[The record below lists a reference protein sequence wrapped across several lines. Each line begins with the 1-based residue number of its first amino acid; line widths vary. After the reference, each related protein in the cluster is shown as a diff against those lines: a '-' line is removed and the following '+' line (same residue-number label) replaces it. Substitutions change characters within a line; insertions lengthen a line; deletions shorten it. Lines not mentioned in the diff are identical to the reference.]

1 MLDFLVR
8 RLLATIPVLGMV
20 ALFVFFM
27 LRLTP
32 GDPAAILAGDNGEPY
47 QIEAIREA
55 LGLNEPILTQLTIW
69 LGNILQGDLG
79 ESFFFNK
86 KVTELIAMRVDATLS
101 ASRWTCSQWTGR
113 PLSPGVPR
121 RILRGRSAGT
131 SS

>member
-1 MLDFLVR
+1 MFGFLVR

-47 QIEAIREA
+47 QIEAIRES
-55 LGLNEPILTQLTIW
+55 LGLNEPIPTQLFIW

-86 KVTELIAMRVDATLS
+86 KVTELIAMREDIPENIREDTD
-101 ASRWTCSQWTGR
+101 
-113 PLSPGVPR
+113 
-121 RILRGRSAGT
+121 RILDSARSCA